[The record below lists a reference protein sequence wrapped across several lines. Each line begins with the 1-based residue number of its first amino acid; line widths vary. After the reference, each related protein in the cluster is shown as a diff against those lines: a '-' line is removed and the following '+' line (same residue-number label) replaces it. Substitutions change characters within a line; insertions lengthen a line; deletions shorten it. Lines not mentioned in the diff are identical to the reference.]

1 MPRQN
6 KRRTKRVK
14 NLIVVSTLSAVLLSI
29 STYAWFIGMRSVNVS
44 AFEVEIAAADSLLLS
59 LDGVDFQESVTI
71 NKDNYNDLDNVYEGN
86 TNNWTSLIPISTIGE
101 IDPTTS
107 RLKLYEKS
115 SMTPT
120 AGGYRIMTSQM
131 DNFTDPDEEVKGYIA
146 FDLFVKNITGA
157 KYYPEYL
164 LANEEAIYLTVNS
177 EVNVDDTG
185 GIGGTG
191 IENSVRVAFAQI
203 GRVPLDATAG
213 EITGISCSG
222 GSTVTS
228 ICSRTAQI
236 WEPNDTS
243 HVEAAIKWYNESCQK
258 RIAKDI
264 QDDEVTAYG
273 GSCNLITD
281 GLAYQTHAINQPI
294 GSGDKVDIYDGPDYN
309 TFQTEMEDDGEG
321 NMIPKEGGLVG
332 SEKFLTP
339 FPYFKD
345 TQKYL
350 EGTERPPFMHLA
362 PSSITKVRIYV
373 YIEGQDIDNYD
384 FAQIGK
390 MIKVNFGFTKE
401 RFTEKDIDYPGP
413 DIDEMTSPRIE
424 FADGKQA
431 IEVEQD
437 DVESYSDDLED
448 ITVDGLAIVDFA
460 EEPATFTSTGTVN
473 LKVSGT
479 YYITY
484 KAYDAEGNLGTAVR
498 TIVVK
503 ESVQP

>member
-157 KYYPEYL
+157 EYYPEFS

-177 EVNVDDTG
+177 EVQVGNTG
-185 GIGGTG
+185 VADTG

-203 GRVPLDATAG
+203 GRVP
-213 EITGISCSG
+213 
-222 GSTVTS
+222 
-228 ICSRTAQI
+228 
-236 WEPNDTS
+236 
-243 HVEAAIKWYNESCQK
+243 
-258 RIAKDI
+258 
-264 QDDEVTAYG
+264 
-273 GSCNLITD
+273 
-281 GLAYQTHAINQPI
+281 
-294 GSGDKVDIYDGPDYN
+294 
-309 TFQTEMEDDGEG
+309 
-321 NMIPKEGGLVG
+321 
-332 SEKFLTP
+332 
-339 FPYFKD
+339 
-345 TQKYL
+345 
-350 EGTERPPFMHLA
+350 
-362 PSSITKVRIYV
+362 
-373 YIEGQDIDNYD
+373 
-384 FAQIGK
+384 
-390 MIKVNFGFTKE
+390 
-401 RFTEKDIDYPGP
+401 
-413 DIDEMTSPRIE
+413 
-424 FADGKQA
+424 
-431 IEVEQD
+431 
-437 DVESYSDDLED
+437 
-448 ITVDGLAIVDFA
+448 
-460 EEPATFTSTGTVN
+460 
-473 LKVSGT
+473 
-479 YYITY
+479 
-484 KAYDAEGNLGTAVR
+484 
-498 TIVVK
+498 
-503 ESVQP
+503 